1 MHLIPQFKLPK
12 EEKEKI
18 IVQFSHSVV
27 SDSLWPQE
35 PQHPRP
41 PCPSPTPGVQS
52 IESVMSSNHLILC
65 RPLLLLPSIFP
76 SSGSFQMSQLF
87 ASVAHLEKN
96 PLAMQ
101 ETPVGSL
108 GQEDPLAMG
117 IGYPLQY
124 SWASLVAQLVK
135 NLPVMWEI
143 WVWPLGREDPLEKG
157 KATHSSILAWKIPR
171 TILSIRS
178 QRIGHDWVTEHASV
192 HVHTRAHTHP
202 PPTHTHT
209 HRAWPKWVQRTGR
222 WQSWEQQL

>member
-18 IVQFSHSVV
+18 IVQFSLV
-27 SDSLWPQE
+27 
-35 PQHPRP
+35 
-41 PCPSPTPGVQS
+41 TQS
-52 IESVMSSNHLILC
+52 CLILC
-65 RPLLLLPSIFP
+65 DPRNRSTPGLPVHHQLLESSPLSQWCHPTILSSVVPFSSCP
-76 SSGSFQMSQLF
+76 QSSPASGSFQMSRLF
-87 ASVAHLEKN
+87 TSVAHLEKN

-135 NLPVMWEI
+135 NLPVMREI
-143 WVWPLGREDPLEKG
+143 WVWSLGWEDPLEKG
-157 KATHSSILAWKIPR
+157 KATHSSILAWRIPQ
-171 TILSIRS
+171 TVLSIKS

-192 HVHTRAHTHP
+192 HAHTHTHIP
-202 PPTHTHT
+202 HTHT